1 MGVNVFKVLFFLF
14 VGLVEERVGE
24 RPSFVAKVVLDVL
37 KPHVPSLVEFSMELA
52 RVPGVSRVDA
62 VLVEVDAET
71 DSIKLT
77 VEGRRI
83 DYGRLED
90 AVKRLGAAIHS
101 VDEVVVESEG

>member
-1 MGVNVFKVLFFLF
+1 MFL
-14 VGLVEERVGE
+14 GLVEERVGDK
-24 RPSFVAKVVLDVL
+24 PSYVSKIVLDVL

-52 RVPGVSRVDA
+52 RIPGVSRVDA

-83 DYGRLED
+83 DYEKLES
-90 AVKRLGAAIHS
+90 AVKRLGAAVHS
-101 VDEVVVESEG
+101 IDQVVVESEG